1 MEDKN
6 LVKFIGSSGLL
17 YTDESGET
25 FCVYT
30 ETLPSEKSA
39 MVLYSN
45 EIKPLGCD
53 RELADNERETI
64 ISKILELTK
73 HVEWQIKTDH

>member
-6 LVKFIGSSGLL
+6 SVKFIGRSGLL
-17 YTDESGET
+17 YTDENSET

-30 ETLPSEKSA
+30 ETLPSEKST

-45 EIKPLGCD
+45 EIKSLGG
-53 RELADNERETI
+53 RELTDNDRETI